1 MKIKNKILN
10 IISILIKELIRDKI
24 FISFG
29 IGAVLLVLSSLIL
42 NEMVVGVK
50 IKATKD
56 LGLSVMQLFAFLI
69 ILFPGISL
77 INNDVG
83 KKSLYFIFSKKVSR
97 TQYLVS
103 GYISI
108 LISIFISI
116 IITGFFVYLLT
127 LLQNESWLLPILIN
141 SFLVFFEML
150 ILTSFA
156 ILFSVIT
163 SSQLSMFL
171 LLLVYIIGHTI
182 KNAILI
188 LENSKNLFLKY
199 FLIFIYTV
207 IPDLE
212 YFNKKTELLYSIS
225 IKNSYYIN
233 VMMYS
238 ISFSVLVFLL
248 ANYLFE
254 RKEI

>member
-1 MKIKNKILN
+1 MRVKNKIFN
-10 IISILIKELIRDKI
+10 IAGILIKELIRDKI

-29 IGAVLLVLSSLIL
+29 IGAILLILSSLIL
-42 NEMVVGVK
+42 NEMVVGVE

-56 LGLSVMQLFAFLI
+56 IGLSIMQLFAFLI
-69 ILFPGISL
+69 VLFPGISL

-83 KKSLYFIFSKKVSR
+83 RKSLYFMFSKKVTR
-97 TQYLVS
+97 TQYLIS

-108 LISIFISI
+108 LFSILVSL
-116 IITGFFVYLLT
+116 IITGLSVFIISF
-127 LLQNESWLLPILIN
+127 LQKQSWIQPILIN
-141 SFLVFFEML
+141 AFFVFFEML

-156 ILFSVIT
+156 ILFSVVT

-171 LLLVYIIGHTI
+171 LLLIYIMGHTI

-199 FLIFIYTV
+199 FLILIYTI

-212 YFNKKTELLYSIS
+212 FFNKKTELLYSIN
-225 IKNSYYIN
+225 INSSYFIYAMI
-233 VMMYS
+233 YS
-238 ISFSVLVFLL
+238 ISFSVLIFLL